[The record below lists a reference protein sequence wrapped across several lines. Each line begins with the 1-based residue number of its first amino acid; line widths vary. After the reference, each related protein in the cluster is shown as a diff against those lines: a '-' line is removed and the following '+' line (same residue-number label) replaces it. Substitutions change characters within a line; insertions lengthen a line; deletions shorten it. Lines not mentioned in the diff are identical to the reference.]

1 MLNSIYKF
9 ENNGIEYRL
18 LNRADRAFFVE
29 LYSDNKTMKYV
40 DTDISSDR
48 AAKLFKQY
56 TSGAS
61 RERGFV
67 WLVKINSTPIGF
79 IGLSKAESF
88 WELGLV
94 LSPSATGKGWGM
106 KVMSEFMGKVFAAG
120 FINEVKG
127 RIRNKNVAAIQSV
140 QKVGFVFQEPID
152 EDMELWVLQKE
163 NLINGK

>member
-1 MLNSIYKF
+1 MLNSLFKF

-18 LNRADRAFFVE
+18 LNRADRAFFIE
-29 LYSDNKTMKYV
+29 LYSDNETMEYV
-40 DTDISSDR
+40 DADFSSHR
-48 AAKLFKQY
+48 AVKLFKQY
-56 TSGAS
+56 TSGAYG
-61 RERGFV
+61 EKGFV

-88 WELGLV
+88 WELGIV
-94 LSPSATGKGWGM
+94 LSPAVTGKGWGA
-106 KVMSEFMGKVFAAG
+106 KVMSEFIGKIFATG

-127 RIRNKNVAAIQSV
+127 RIRNKNIAATQSV

-152 EDMELWVLQKE
+152 GDMELWVLQKE